1 MQNFQYQYP
10 YQEYNNIPFQDITNK
25 QITRQIMKD
34 CSSACFN
41 VFMIFVIMNFVSI
54 PLIIFSVLPNGNST
68 GISGMDN
75 ISFYLFNSI
84 LSFSAFFIFQITYAW
99 VKKIKFNDIL
109 QFNKVPPKTMFP
121 LLIAGYSIFTLSNVV
136 ASIINESFAI
146 IGIKDTTSLIDM
158 TGNTVSEYILYFIA
172 VAIVPAITEEFAF
185 RGVILTALRKYGDV
199 FAIVSSSIL
208 FGFMHGNLVQIPFA
222 FLGGIVLGYIRV
234 YTNSMLPSMLLHFIN
249 NSISVILDILN
260 KNIDTNTMNLIY
272 VIFTIVTLLLAIIS
286 IIYLASNRQNLFDLK
301 GDTTTEF
308 EFSKKIKLFFANA
321 GMVFTLVA
329 VFITVVLSS
338 DFVG

>member
-10 YQEYNNIPFQDITNK
+10 YQGYNNISFKDITNK
-25 QITRQIMKD
+25 QVTKQFRND
-34 CSSACFN
+34 CSSVCFN
-41 VFMIFVIMNFVSI
+41 VFMIFIITNFASI
-54 PLIIFSVLPNGNST
+54 PLIIFSVLPNNNST

-84 LSFSAFFIFQITYAW
+84 LSFSAFFIFQAIYALI
-99 VKKIKFNDIL
+99 KKLKFNDIL
-109 QFNKVPPKTMFP
+109 QFNKVPFKTMLP
-121 LLIAGYSIFTLSNVV
+121 LLISGYSIFTLSNIV
-136 ASIINESFAI
+136 ASIINESFSV

-158 TGNTVSEYILYFIA
+158 TGNTVSEYGLYFIA

-185 RGVILTALRKYGDV
+185 RGVILTALRKYGDI
-199 FAIVSSSIL
+199 FAIVASSIL

-286 IIYLASNRQNLFDLK
+286 IIYLASNKQDLLDLK
-301 GDTTTEF
+301 VDNNTEF
-308 EFSKKIKLFFANA
+308 EFNKKIKLFFANA
-321 GMVFTLVA
+321 GMIFTLIA
-329 VFITVVLSS
+329 VFVTVVLSS
-338 DFVG
+338 DFAG